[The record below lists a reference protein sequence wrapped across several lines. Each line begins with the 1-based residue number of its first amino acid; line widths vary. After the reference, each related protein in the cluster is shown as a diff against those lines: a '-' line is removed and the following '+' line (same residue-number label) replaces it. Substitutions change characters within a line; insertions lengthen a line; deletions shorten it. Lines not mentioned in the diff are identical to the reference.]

1 MKIID
6 RLENI
11 TQPFKNA
18 VVTIGNFDGVHIG
31 HQALFHEV
39 IEKADAIDG
48 TSIAITFD
56 PHPIRVLQKNNNP
69 PLITL
74 HEQKTELIERS
85 GMEVLI
91 CIPFTRQFAS
101 LTAEDFIKTLLVDKI
116 GMKAIIVGGDYAF
129 GKNREGNLA
138 LLKSFAS
145 QLGYEVIVADWIKA
159 AQNISDRISS
169 TKIRELVMAG
179 SIEPANKMLGRHY
192 QIRGRVVKGRDR
204 GGKLLGIPTANINL
218 QDELC
223 PKTGIYAVTVEYSN
237 RIYKGVAN
245 IGYSPTFDD
254 NEFTVEV
261 HLLDFAENI
270 YDEKIRV
277 NFIER
282 IRDEKKFAD
291 ISELKEQINQD
302 IKAAGKILAAYNT
315 KQLGR

>member
-1 MKIID
+1 MKIVD

-18 VVTIGNFDGVHIG
+18 VITIGNFDGVHIG

-39 IEKADAIDG
+39 IEKAHAIDG
-48 TSIAITFD
+48 TSIAMTFD
-56 PHPIRVLQKNNNP
+56 PHPIRVLKRNNTP

-74 HEQKTELIERS
+74 HEQKSELIERS
-85 GMEVLI
+85 GMQVLI
-91 CIPFTRQFAS
+91 CIPFTKQFAS
-101 LTAEDFIKTLLVDKI
+101 LSAEDFIKNLLIDKI
-116 GMKAIIVGGDYAF
+116 GMKAIIVGGDYTF

-138 LLKSFAS
+138 VLKSFAS
-145 QLGYEVIVADWIKA
+145 QLDYEVIVADWIKA
-159 AQNISDRISS
+159 ARNVSDRISS

-179 SIEPANKMLGRHY
+179 EVKPARKMLGRHY
-192 QIRGRVVKGRDR
+192 QIRGLVVKGRDR

-223 PKTGIYAVTVEYSN
+223 PKTGIYAVTVEHHN
-237 RIYKGVAN
+237 RLYRGVAN

-261 HLLDFAENI
+261 HLLDFSENI
-270 YDEKIRV
+270 YGEKIRV

-291 ISELKEQINQD
+291 ISELKDQINRD
-302 IKAAGKILAAYNT
+302 IKTADTILAAYDS
-315 KQLGR
+315 

>member
-11 TQPFKNA
+11 TRPFKNA
-18 VVTIGNFDGVHIG
+18 VITIGNFDGVHIG

-39 IEKADAIDG
+39 VERAHAIDG
-48 TSIAITFD
+48 TSIAMTFD
-56 PHPIRVLQKNNNP
+56 PHPVRVLMKNSSP

-74 HEQKTELIERS
+74 QEQKAELIERS

-101 LTAEDFIKTLLVDKI
+101 LSAEDFIKKLLIDKI
-116 GMKAIIVGGDYAF
+116 GMKVIVVGKDYAF

-138 LLKSFAS
+138 VLQLFGS
-145 QLGYEVIVADWIKA
+145 QLGYDVVVADWIKA
-159 AQNISDRISS
+159 TQNFPDRISS

-179 SIEPANKMLGRHY
+179 DIVSANKMLGRNY
-192 QIRGRVVKGRDR
+192 QIRGQVVKGRDR

-223 PKTGIYAVTVEYSN
+223 PKTGIYAVTVEYGQ
-237 RIYKGVAN
+237 RLYKGVAN
-245 IGYSPTFDD
+245 IGYSPTFND

-270 YDEKIRV
+270 YGKKIRV

-291 ISELKEQINQD
+291 ISELKNQINQD
-302 IKAAGKILAAYNT
+302 MKTADKILAVFSA
-315 KQLGR
+315 

>member
-11 TQPFKNA
+11 IQPFKNA
-18 VVTIGNFDGVHIG
+18 VITIGNFDGVHIG

-48 TSIAITFD
+48 TSIAMTFD
-56 PHPIRVLQKNNNP
+56 PHPSRVLQKNNNP

-74 HEQKTELIERS
+74 QEQKTELIERS
-85 GMEVLI
+85 GMQVLI
-91 CIPFTRQFAS
+91 CIPFTKQFAS
-101 LTAEDFIKTLLVDKI
+101 LSPEDFIKNLLIDKI
-116 GMKAIIVGGDYAF
+116 GMKAIIVGGDYTF

-138 LLKSFAS
+138 VLKSFAP
-145 QLGYEVIVADWIKA
+145 QLGYDVIVADWIKA
-159 AQNISDRISS
+159 ELNLSDRISS

-179 SIEPANKMLGRHY
+179 DVVSANKMLGRSY
-192 QIRGRVVKGRDR
+192 QIRGQVVKGRDR

-223 PKTGIYAVTVEYSN
+223 PKTGIYAVTVEHN
-237 RIYKGVAN
+237 HRLYKGVAN
-245 IGYSPTFDD
+245 IGYSPTFND

-270 YDEKIRV
+270 YGKRIRV

-291 ISELKEQINQD
+291 ISELKNQIKQD
-302 IKAAGKILAAYNT
+302 IKTADKILAAFDS
-315 KQLGR
+315 